1 MESDPGPANVISQL
15 LLIIVLTFINAYFA
29 SAEMAIVSVNK
40 TRIKLLAEDGNKK
53 AILLEKLIDEPT
65 RFLSTIQVGITFAG
79 FFSSAFAA
87 TGLSDD
93 FAKYLELFDV
103 PYASK
108 ISLVLITAIL
118 AYFMLVFGELFP
130 KRIAMKNPEKLALA
144 SVSSILFISK
154 FAAPFVKLLS
164 LSVNLLSAIFKMKKD
179 DDNEKLSKD
188 ELRSMM
194 ETGQEHGTINESE
207 RAMIDSIFE
216 FDDKVAVEVMTPRTN
231 VYMIDVN
238 KPLKDYLDQMIEER
252 YSRIPVY
259 EDDLDNIIGILY
271 MKDYFTE
278 ARKVGF
284 ENVNLRSIIHTAYFV
299 PERKNIDELFKE
311 LQSKKKHIAILVD
324 EYGGFSGIVTIE
336 DLIEEVMGD
345 IDDEYDEDDP
355 VLQKID
361 ALNYYAKGILP
372 IGDLEDLFD
381 ISLEEVYEDYD
392 TLGGF
397 LTGLLGHI
405 PQEGEDKIIEYDH
418 LVFDIKEIKDKRIEK
433 VKITVKNTEELD
445 E

>member
-15 LLIIVLTFINAYFA
+15 VLIIVLTFLNAYFS

-53 AILLEKLIDEPT
+53 AILLEKLLDEPT

-79 FFSSAFAA
+79 FFSSAYAA

-93 FAKYLELFDV
+93 FARWLEMLNV
-103 PYASK
+103 PYASE
-108 ISLVLITAIL
+108 IALVLITVIL
-118 AYFMLVFGELFP
+118 AYFMLVLGELFP
-130 KRIAMKNPEKLALA
+130 KRVALKNPEKLALA
-144 SVSSILFISK
+144 AVKPIMFISK
-154 FAAPFVKLLS
+154 LASPFVKLLS
-164 LSVNLLSAIFKMKKD
+164 LSTNLLIILFRMTK
-179 DDNEKLSKD
+179 DNENDRMSKD

-231 VYMIDVN
+231 VYMIDIN
-238 KPLKDYLDQMIEER
+238 KPLIDYLDQMIEER

-284 ENVNLRSIIHTAYFV
+284 EKVDLRNIIHSAYFV

-405 PQEGEDKIIEYDH
+405 PHEGEEKIIEYDH
-418 LVFDIKEIKDKRIEK
+418 LIFDIKEIRDKRIER
-433 VKITVKNTEELD
+433 VKITVKGTEELD
-445 E
+445 S

>member
-1 MESDPGPANVISQL
+1 
-15 LLIIVLTFINAYFA
+15 
-29 SAEMAIVSVNK
+29 
-40 TRIKLLAEDGNKK
+40 
-53 AILLEKLIDEPT
+53 
-65 RFLSTIQVGITFAG
+65 
-79 FFSSAFAA
+79 
-87 TGLSDD
+87 
-93 FAKYLELFDV
+93 
-103 PYASK
+103 
-108 ISLVLITAIL
+108 LVLITMVL

-130 KRIAMKNPEKLALA
+130 KRVALRNSERLALA
-144 SVSSILFISK
+144 SVKPIVFISK
-154 FAAPFVKLLS
+154 LAGPFVKLLS
-164 LSVNLLSAIFKMKKD
+164 ISTNLLIVLFRVKKED
-179 DDNEKLSKD
+179 EYDKLSKD

-207 RAMIDSIFE
+207 RAMINSIFE

-231 VYMIDVN
+231 VYMIDIN
-238 KPLKDYLDQMIEER
+238 KPVTEYLDQMIEER

-284 ENVNLRSIIHTAYFV
+284 EMVNLRSIIHTAYFV
-299 PERKNIDELFKE
+299 PERKSIDELFKE

-361 ALNYYAKGILP
+361 PMNYYAKGILP

-397 LTGLLGHI
+397 LTALLGHI
-405 PQEGEDKIIEYDH
+405 PHEGEDKIIEYDH
-418 LVFDIKEIKDKRIEK
+418 LIFDIKEIKDKRIEK
-433 VKITVKNTEELD
+433 VKITLKSTEEL
-445 E
+445 EP

>member
-15 LLIIVLTFINAYFA
+15 LLIIVLTLINAYFS

-53 AILLEKLIDEPT
+53 AILLEKLLDEPT

-79 FFSSAFAA
+79 FFASALAA
-87 TGLSDD
+87 TQLSDK
-93 FAKYLELFDV
+93 FANYLGVLEV
-103 PYASK
+103 PYASE
-108 ISLVLITAIL
+108 ISLVLITMVL

-130 KRIAMKNPEKLALA
+130 KRVALRNSERLALA
-144 SVSSILFISK
+144 SVKPIVFISK
-154 FAAPFVKLLS
+154 LAGPFVKLLS
-164 LSVNLLSAIFKMKKD
+164 ISTNLLIVLFRVKKED
-179 DDNEKLSKD
+179 EYDKLSKD

-207 RAMIDSIFE
+207 RAMINSIFE

-231 VYMIDVN
+231 VYMIDIN
-238 KPLKDYLDQMIEER
+238 KPVTEYLDQMIEER

-284 ENVNLRSIIHTAYFV
+284 EMVNLRSIIHTAYFV
-299 PERKNIDELFKE
+299 PERKSIDELFKE

-361 ALNYYAKGILP
+361 PMNYYAKGILP

-397 LTGLLGHI
+397 LTALLGHI
-405 PQEGEDKIIEYDH
+405 PHEGEDKIIEYDH
-418 LVFDIKEIKDKRIEK
+418 LIFDIKEIKDKRIEK
-433 VKITVKNTEELD
+433 VKITLKSTEEL
-445 E
+445 EP